1 MRYFAG
7 FLLAAAIGWGGVGL
21 APAADAQEASGGSDA
36 VLQLVDFLD
45 FESVSN
51 PQISP
56 DGSTVLY
63 TRRRV
68 DKLKDRQVSTLWLM
82 DADGGRHRQLMDGGA
97 GFWSP
102 DGTRIAFMKADANDK
117 AQIFV
122 RFMDGEGLV
131 TQVTNFE
138 HEPRSLSW
146 SPDGKQLAFVAR
158 VPLEDKW
165 SVNLPGRPKGA
176 TWTEDPVVIDTL
188 HYRQDRVGYTNSG
201 YDHIFVVPT
210 TGGTPRQ
217 ITDGD
222 WNVGQR
228 GLGVIAGSPRLEW
241 SPDGKLIAFDGPGK
255 AIGADNWF
263 ESHINLVNVE
273 TREITVL
280 TDGQGTYGDPAFS
293 PDGQRIAFSGY
304 PDHNTSYPVPNLY
317 TVDVNGLDERLLADE
332 LPDGPTGLQWTRDSR
347 EVLFTMNDRGARN
360 LHAADMRGRMRAV
373 TEGAQ
378 VVTLASVADSGALAM
393 TFSRSDLPAA
403 IAVAGSADDEVTLS
417 ALTDVNGDVLFGK
430 TLGRVEEIWYD
441 ATAETG
447 ESARV
452 QGWIVYPPDFDET
465 KTYPL
470 MLSIHGGP
478 HAMSNGAF
486 NFTFQEFAARGY
498 VVLYTNPRGSTGYG
512 SAFANA
518 IEHRYPGP
526 VDYADLM
533 AGVDTVLERGFVDAD
548 RMFVT
553 GCSGG
558 GVLTTWVIAQTNR
571 FKAAAALCPVVNWI
585 GMSGTTDVVGWLYNF
600 FPEPFW
606 ENPQPWLDHST
617 IMHVGKVET
626 PTLLMTG
633 TRDLRTP
640 LGEAEE
646 YFAALKIRGVPTRLV
661 PMVNEYHGTRSIPS
675 NYLRT
680 SLMMRKWFDEFD
692 PTKQSAEVGDATAA
706 P

>member
-1 MRYFAG
+1 MRHIKAI
-7 FLLAAAIGWGGVGL
+7 LLAAAFGL
-21 APAADAQEASGGSDA
+21 SLAALPLTVTAQETETDTDQT
-36 VLQLVDFLD
+36 LQLVDFLD

-56 DGSTVLY
+56 DGSSVLY
-63 TRRRV
+63 ARRRV
-68 DKLKDRQVSTLWLM
+68 DKLNDKQVSTLWLM
-82 DADGGRHRQLMDGGA
+82 DADGNRNRQLMDGGA

-102 DGTRIAFMKADANDK
+102 DGTRIAFVKVDNNEK
-117 AQIFV
+117 PQIFV

-138 HEPRSLSW
+138 HAPRAMSW
-146 SPDGKQLAFVAR
+146 SPDGSQIAFVAR
-158 VPLEDKW
+158 VPLKDKW
-165 SVNLPGRPKGA
+165 SVSLPGRPEGA
-176 TWTEDPVVIDTL
+176 KWTDDPVVIDTL

-201 YDHIFVVPT
+201 YDHIFVVPA

-217 ITDGD
+217 LTDGE

-228 GLGVIAGSPRLEW
+228 GLGVIAGTPRLEW
-241 SPDGKLIAFDGPGK
+241 SPDGQKIAFDGPAKPIESGS
-255 AIGADNWF
+255 WF
-263 ESHINLVNVE
+263 ESHINLVDVASGE
-273 TREITVL
+273 VTTL
-280 TDGQGTYGDPAFS
+280 TSGHGTYGTPAFS
-293 PDGQRIAFSGY
+293 PDGKRIAFAGY
-304 PDHNTSYPVPNLY
+304 PDHDTSYPVPKLY
-317 TVDVNGLDERLLADE
+317 SIEADGSNERILAED
-332 LPDGPTGLQWTRDSR
+332 LPDGPTGLQWAPDSR
-347 EVLFTMNDRGARN
+347 EVYFTMNDRGARN
-360 LHAADMRGRMRAV
+360 LHAANMRGGIRAV
-373 TEGAQ
+373 TEGEQ
-378 VVTLASVADSGALAM
+378 VVTLASVADTGALAM
-393 TFSRSDLPAA
+393 TFSRSDLPGA
-403 IAVAGSADDEVTLS
+403 IAVAPSAEEAATLS
-417 ALTDVNGDVLFGK
+417 PLTEVNADILFGK

-441 ATAETG
+441 ATSETG

-478 HAMSNGAF
+478 HAMYNSGF

-512 SAFANA
+512 SEFANA
-518 IEHRYPGP
+518 IRHRYPGP

-533 AGVDTVLERGFVDAD
+533 AGVDTVLARGFVDED
-548 RMFVT
+548 RLFVT

-558 GVLTTWVIAQTNR
+558 GVLTTWVIAQTDR

-606 ENPQPWLDHST
+606 ENPEPWLAHST
-617 IMHVGKVET
+617 IMHVGEVET

-646 YFAALKIRGVPTRLV
+646 YFAALKVRGVPTRLV

-692 PTKQSAEVGDATAA
+692 PAKSNPEDSAVNAA